1 MKRPFADAN
10 RSSAPVIS
18 SQQEVTRIQ
27 NGGAMKT
34 LRPHSLGLVVA
45 AFLGLWHAVWS
56 LLVLGGLAQPL
67 LDIVFRLHMITPP
80 YQVLA
85 FSWTNALGLMA
96 FAVVFGYMLGS
107 LLGVL
112 WNRLV
117 SGRWSVAA
125 VVAPAHT

>member
-1 MKRPFADAN
+1 
-10 RSSAPVIS
+10 
-18 SQQEVTRIQ
+18 
-27 NGGAMKT
+27 MKT

-80 YQVLA
+80 YQVMA
-85 FSWTNALGLMA
+85 FSWANALGLVA
-96 FAVVFGYMLGS
+96 LAVVFGYMLGS
-107 LLGVL
+107 VLGVL

-117 SGRWSVAA
+117 SGRWSVAGA
-125 VVAPAHT
+125 VAPAHT